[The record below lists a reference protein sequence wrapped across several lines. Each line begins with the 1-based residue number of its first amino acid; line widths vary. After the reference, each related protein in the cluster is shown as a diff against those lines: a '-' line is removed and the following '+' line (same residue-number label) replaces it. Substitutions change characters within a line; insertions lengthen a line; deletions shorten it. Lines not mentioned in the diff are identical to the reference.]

1 MEREKTYQ
9 QLVNELKS
17 TLLELR
23 EVRYELEEATDII
36 DAIRSGEIDA
46 LVVKNGDEHQLFTLK
61 SADQTYR
68 IFIEQMTEGA
78 VTLNRDMNIVYSN
91 SRFAALVGL
100 PLEKVT
106 GQPFCRFVTSEFE
119 NYCPV
124 LITKA
129 WEKDM
134 KGELMLMASNGY
146 QIPVLLSL
154 KTLDLDEGLSM
165 SVIIT
170 DLTEQKENQRILQ
183 YKNTQLEDAQRI
195 AQYLNT
201 NLENTVKERTRE
213 LETNIQQKNEVEIEL
228 RSGRKRLIRILETM
242 AEGVSI
248 VDLNGNL
255 TYANPLAKKI
265 LGVEEGLLPD
275 ERFYNAKWKNL
286 RKDGT
291 PLPDDEHPMAIAMDT
306 GMPVYDHEI
315 AVQQND
321 DTKLYISVNAAPLY
335 DENGIITGVVGTFMD
350 VTNRR
355 MQQQQKDDFIS
366 IASHELKTPI
376 TSLKASL
383 QLLTRLKDTPVSP
396 MLPKLIE
403 QANKSMEKVSS
414 LIEDLLDASHMNDGQ
429 LHLKKKE
436 FVLSQLINDCC
447 QHIRTGGAHTVI
459 TEGDL
464 DLSVYADAE
473 KIEQVIVNFVNNAAK
488 YAPKSK
494 DIHLNITQ
502 LKGMAHV
509 AVTDR
514 GPGVATDD
522 IPHLFDRYYRVDN
535 NGIKYSGLGLG
546 LYISAEII
554 KKHGGK
560 IGVDSEVGKG
570 STFWFMIPLK

>member
-1 MEREKTYQ
+1 MDVKKTYQ
-9 QLVNELKS
+9 QLEEEFKATRSELQE
-17 TLLELR
+17 T
-23 EVRYELEEATDII
+23 RYQLEEATDII

-46 LVVKNGDEHQLFTLK
+46 LIVKSGEEHQLYTLK

-78 VTLNRDMNIVYSN
+78 VTLNREMNIVYSN
-91 SRFAALVGL
+91 SRFADLVGL
-100 PLEKVT
+100 PLEKVI

-119 NYCPV
+119 GYCPE
-124 LITKA
+124 LISKA
-129 WEKDM
+129 WERDM
-134 KGELMLMASNGY
+134 KGELMLIAHDDN

-170 DLTEQKENQRILQ
+170 DLSEQKNNQRVLEH
-183 YKNTQLEDAQRI
+183 KNTQLEEAQRI
-195 AQYLNT
+195 AQDLNA
-201 NLENTVKERTRE
+201 NLENTVKDRTRE
-213 LETNIQQKNEVEIEL
+213 LETNIQEKNEVEIEL

-248 VDLNGNL
+248 VDLDGNL
-255 TYANPLAKKI
+255 TYVNPMAKKI
-265 LGVEEGLLPD
+265 LGIKDAPLPGKN
-275 ERFYNAKWKNL
+275 FYNAQWLNL

-291 PLPDDEHPMAIAMDT
+291 PLPDDEHPIAIAIET

-315 AVQQND
+315 AVQQNNG
-321 DTKLYISVNAAPLY
+321 TALYISVNAAPLY
-335 DENGIITGVVGTFMD
+335 DENGLITGVVGTFMD

-383 QLLTRLKDTPVSP
+383 QLLTRLKEKPESP

-414 LIEDLLDASHMNDGQ
+414 LIEDLLDVSHMNDGQ
-429 LHLKKKE
+429 LHIRKKE
-436 FVLSQLINDCC
+436 FVLSQLLNDCC
-447 QHIRTGGAHTVI
+447 QHVRAEGVHDII
-459 TEGDL
+459 INGDL
-464 DLSVYADAE
+464 GLSVYADAE

-488 YAPKSK
+488 YAPKSRE
-494 DIHLNITQ
+494 IRLNISRVND
-502 LKGMAHV
+502 KARV
-509 AVTDR
+509 AVTDK
-514 GPGVATDD
+514 GPGIPAEN
-522 IPHLFDRYYRVDN
+522 IPHLFDRYYRVDT

-546 LYISAEII
+546 LYISTEII
-554 KKHGGK
+554 KKHGGE
-560 IGVDSEVGKG
+560 IGVDSKIGEG
-570 STFWFMIPLK
+570 STFWFTIPLL

>member
-1 MEREKTYQ
+1 MGSEKTYQ
-9 QLVNELKS
+9 QLADELEV
-17 TLLELR
+17 TLSELQ
-23 EVRYELEEATDII
+23 EVRHNLEEATDII
-36 DAIRSGEIDA
+36 EAIRSGEIDA

-91 SRFAALVGL
+91 SRFADLVGL

-134 KGELMLMASNGY
+134 KGELLLMASNGY

-170 DLTEQKENQRILQ
+170 DLTEQKENQRILE
-183 YKNTQLEDAQRI
+183 YKNTQLEEAQQI
-195 AQYLNT
+195 AQHLNA

-213 LETNIQQKNEVEIEL
+213 LETNIQQKSEVEIEL

-265 LGVEEGLLPD
+265 LGVKDGLLPD
-275 ERFYNAKWKNL
+275 KSFYNAQWKNL

-321 DTKLYISVNAAPLY
+321 ETKLYISVNAAPLY
-335 DENGIITGVVGTFMD
+335 DENGVVTGVVGTFMD
-350 VTNRR
+350 VTNRHL
-355 MQQQQKDDFIS
+355 QQQQKDDFIS

-383 QLLTRLKDTPVSP
+383 QLLTRLKNTSASA
-396 MLPKLIE
+396 MLPKLID
-403 QANKSMEKVSS
+403 QANRSMEKVSS

-429 LHLKKKE
+429 LHLKKKK
-436 FVLSQLINDCC
+436 FTLSQLINDCC
-447 QHIRTGGAHTVI
+447 QHVRDEGIYTIV

-494 DIHLNITQ
+494 DIHLNVS
-502 LKGMAHV
+502 KVKDMARV
-509 AVTDR
+509 TVTDK
-514 GPGVATDD
+514 GPGISADD
-522 IPHLFDRYYRVDN
+522 VPHLFDRYYRVDS

-554 KKHGGK
+554 RKHNGE

-570 STFWFMIPLK
+570 STFWFMIPLR